1 MLYINNECITVYYNN
16 NSDNKIIVLVVI
28 NLGIVNV
35 KMCIFMLLQFVI
47 LFSFW
52 RRIKKNKT
60 NKTKLVLKMIFIIGL
75 ILIMH
80 LVLVLKIQKFNIG
93 FLHIILIVICG
104 LAITLIS
111 GEVSKNIILL
121 IMNRNFSRKYGGKE
135 LTDKE
140 ITTLRNNKKIFSL
153 LWNYILTF
161 IICAILYSLVNNFI
175 FSLDKMKDTL
185 IISLISTVSYWSISK
200 IEC

>member
-1 MLYINNECITVYYNN
+1 LVYINNECITVYYYN

-35 KMCIFMLLQFVI
+35 KMCIFMLLQFVV

-75 ILIMH
+75 ILIMY

-121 IMNRNFSRKYGGKE
+121 LMNRNFSRKYGGKE
-135 LTDKE
+135 LSDTE

-161 IICAILYSLVNNFI
+161 IICAILYGIVDNFI
-175 FSLDKMKDTL
+175 FSLDNMKDTL
-185 IISLISTVSYWSISK
+185 VISLISTVSYWSIFK

>member
-1 MLYINNECITVYYNN
+1 MVYINNECITVYYYN

-35 KMCIFMLLQFVI
+35 KMCIFMLLQFVV

-75 ILIMH
+75 ILIMY

-121 IMNRNFSRKYGGKE
+121 LMNRNFSRKYGGKE
-135 LTDKE
+135 LSDTE

-161 IICAILYSLVNNFI
+161 IICAILYGIVDNFI
-175 FSLDKMKDTL
+175 FSLDNMKDTL
-185 IISLISTVSYWSISK
+185 VISLISTVSYWSIFK